1 MLDGGYWVLP
11 SSIQHRVSSIENML
25 QLDIGDR
32 LILRK
37 KHACGGKE
45 WEVWRLGM
53 DIGIKC
59 LKCGRKL
66 KIVRSKLEKSTKE
79 IVKNRASE

>member
-1 MLDGGYWVLP
+1 M
-11 SSIQHRVSSIENML
+11 E
-25 QLDIGDR
+25 IGDR
-32 LILRK
+32 LIMRK
-37 KHACGGKE
+37 KHACGGNE

-66 KIVRSKLEKSTKE
+66 RMLRSELGKNVKE
-79 IVKNRASE
+79 VIGK

>member
-1 MLDGGYWVLP
+1 MLRL
-11 SSIQHRVSSIENML
+11 E
-25 QLDIGDR
+25 IGDR

-37 KHACGGKE
+37 KHPCGGVE

-66 KIVRSKLEKSTKE
+66 KMVRSKLEKGVKE
-79 IVKNRASE
+79 VISDG

>member
-1 MLDGGYWVLP
+1 
-11 SSIQHRVSSIENML
+11 ML
-25 QLDIGDR
+25 QLDIGDH

-37 KHACGGKE
+37 KHACGGDE

-59 LKCGRKL
+59 VKCGRKL
-66 KIVRSKLEKSTKE
+66 KMVRSKLEKGVKE
-79 IVKNRASE
+79 VIG

>member
-1 MLDGGYWVLP
+1 VLDAGYWILAL
-11 SSIQHRVSSIENML
+11 SIQHPVSRTML
-25 QLDIGDR
+25 QLDIGNR

-37 KHACGGKE
+37 NHACGGNE

-53 DIGIKC
+53 DIGLKC

-66 KIVRSKLEKSTKE
+66 KMPRSKLERNVRE
-79 IVKNRASE
+79 VIREP

>member
-1 MLDGGYWVLP
+1 MAYNLLITAYYA
-11 SSIQHRVSSIENML
+11 ML
-25 QLDIGDR
+25 QLEIGDH
-32 LILRK
+32 IIMRK
-37 KHACGGKE
+37 GHACGGNE

-66 KIVRSKLEKSTKE
+66 RILRSKLEKGVKE
-79 IVKNRASE
+79 VVSN

>member
-1 MLDGGYWVLP
+1 
-11 SSIQHRVSSIENML
+11 ML

-37 KHACGGKE
+37 RHACGGEE

-53 DIGIKC
+53 DVGIKC

-66 KIVRSKLEKSTKE
+66 KIVRSELKKTVKE
-79 IVKNRASE
+79 IKSDLATE

>member
-1 MLDGGYWVLP
+1 MLK
-11 SSIQHRVSSIENML
+11 
-25 QLDIGDR
+25 IGDR

-37 KHACGGKE
+37 KHACGGAE

-66 KIVRSKLEKSTKE
+66 KIVRSKLDKDVKE
-79 IVKNRASE
+79 VISGA

>member
-1 MLDGGYWVLP
+1 
-11 SSIQHRVSSIENML
+11 ML
-25 QLDIGDR
+25 QLEIGNK

-37 KHACGGKE
+37 KHACGGVE

-66 KIVRSKLEKSTKE
+66 KIVRSKLEKDVKK
-79 IVKNRASE
+79 IVIN

>member
-1 MLDGGYWVLP
+1 MLRL
-11 SSIQHRVSSIENML
+11 E
-25 QLDIGDR
+25 IGDR

-37 KHACGGKE
+37 SHACGGEE

-66 KIVRSKLEKSTKE
+66 KIVRSELNKAVKE
-79 IVKNRASE
+79 VKRDYE

>member
-1 MLDGGYWVLP
+1 MLDAGYWMLDT
-11 SSIQHRVSSIENML
+11 SIQCLASRVML
-25 QLDIGDR
+25 KLEIGDR

-66 KIVRSKLEKSTKE
+66 KMVRSKLEKSVKE
-79 IVKNRASE
+79 VRCGLATE

>member
-1 MLDGGYWVLP
+1 
-11 SSIQHRVSSIENML
+11 ML

-79 IVKNRASE
+79 IIRSGS

>member
-1 MLDGGYWVLP
+1 
-11 SSIQHRVSSIENML
+11 ML

-37 KHACGGKE
+37 NHACGGNE

-53 DIGIKC
+53 DIGLKC

-66 KIVRSKLEKSTKE
+66 KMPRSKLVKNVKE
-79 IVKNRASE
+79 IKTGLDTE

>member
-1 MLDGGYWVLP
+1 ML
-11 SSIQHRVSSIENML
+11 SML

-32 LILRK
+32 LVLRK
-37 KHACGGKE
+37 EHACGGKE

-59 LKCGRKL
+59 LNCGRKL
-66 KIVRSKLEKSTKE
+66 KMVRSKLEKNVKE
-79 IVKNRASE
+79 VISGR

>member
-1 MLDGGYWVLP
+1 
-11 SSIQHRVSSIENML
+11 ML

-37 KHACGGKE
+37 KHACGSRE

-59 LKCGRKL
+59 LGCGRKL
-66 KIVRSKLEKSTKE
+66 KIVRSKLEKSVKE
-79 IVKNRASE
+79 VIQ